1 MGLKPPYPPYQGGI
15 KELGYIMQNKSH
27 AIRLASAQMQQIYEQ
42 VQQVAPTKSTVLITG
57 ETGVG
62 KEIIAQKLHHT
73 SARGRGPFK
82 VVNCSAFPEN
92 GLLQSELFGHEKG
105 AFTGATAQ
113 RVGMFEQANGGTLF
127 LDEIGDMFFE
137 VQSMFLR
144 VLETQAFTR
153 LGGNKNIE
161 TDVRIIAATNKDL
174 EVTVKNGTF
183 RQDLYYRLNGFH
195 IHIPPLRERQEDI
208 PRLVHAFISELS
220 VAHKKHV
227 TGITAEA
234 LQHLTSAAWPGN
246 IRQLKNAISRAIIA
260 TQTDELAVGDLP
272 ADIALV
278 SQSTDSE
285 SGQQNVQRTLPVAV
299 HKILERLSV
308 VEFISIFGGIP
319 VAVWERLPAKTQDS
333 VIREATFKLAECLG
347 SLQDTIHIAGKDRH
361 QILTEVVQQRLEK
374 YGNYTQA
381 AKTLGIDRRTLKT
394 YLENDDVR
402 G

>member
-1 MGLKPPYPPYQGGI
+1 
-15 KELGYIMQNKSH
+15 MQNRSH
-27 AIRLASAQMQQIYEQ
+27 AIRLESAQMQQIYQQ
-42 VQQVAPTKSTVLITG
+42 VQQVASTKSTVLITG

-62 KEIIAQKLHHT
+62 KEIIAQDIHHA
-73 SARGRGPFK
+73 SARYRRSFK

-113 RVGMFEQANGGTLF
+113 RVGMFEQTNGGTLF
-127 LDEIGDMFFE
+127 LDEIGEMFFE
-137 VQSMFLR
+137 VQAMFLR
-144 VLETQAFTR
+144 VLETQTFTR

-174 EVTVKNGTF
+174 AAEIDNRTF
-183 RQDLYYRLNGFH
+183 RQDLYYRLSGFH
-195 IHIPPLRERQEDI
+195 IHMPPLRERREDI
-208 PRLVHAFISELS
+208 PLLVHAFISELS
-220 VAHKKHV
+220 AAHRKHV

-246 IRQLKNAISRAIIA
+246 IRQLKNAIDRAIIV
-260 TQTDELAVGDLP
+260 TQTHELAVGDLP
-272 ADIALV
+272 AYIALV
-278 SQSTDSE
+278 PQSTDSE
-285 SGQQNVQRTLPVAV
+285 SDQQNVRSPLPVAV
-299 HKILERLSV
+299 RQILERLSV

-319 VAVWERLPAKTQDS
+319 VAVWERLPMKTQDS
-333 VIREATFKLAECLG
+333 VIREASFKLAECLG
-347 SLQDTIHIAGKDRH
+347 SLQDTIYIAGKDRH

-394 YLENDDVR
+394 YLENDDVS